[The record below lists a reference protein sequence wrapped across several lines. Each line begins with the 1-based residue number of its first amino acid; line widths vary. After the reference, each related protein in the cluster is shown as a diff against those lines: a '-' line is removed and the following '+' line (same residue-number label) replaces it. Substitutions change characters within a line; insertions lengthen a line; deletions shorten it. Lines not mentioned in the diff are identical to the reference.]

1 MLDKNLRLVFWVLVP
16 NSMLQALLLRQM
28 KSFKVVLTAWNL
40 FTHNHFFITTGQLTV
55 TNELK

>member
-1 MLDKNLRLVFWVLVP
+1 MLDKNVRLVFWVPVP
-16 NSMLQALLLRQM
+16 NSMLQALLLRQ
-28 KSFKVVLTAWNL
+28 KSFKVVLRAWNL